1 MGARSLRKARG
12 AGITALFLVLSG
24 CVLTGCACQAQPVTP
39 PGSSTASGS
48 AGATTGPSP
57 TRSVTPTP
65 TPTPTPTRS
74 TPSPAPSSATPRTS
88 PAKPPTGLASLSLRQ
103 RMGQLFLVSAKADG
117 SNLGATAA
125 SLQGGV
131 GNFYLN
137 GRTSSG
143 VDATASVVAQLRAAV
158 QSSQAVIPPAVATDQ
173 EGGQVQVLRG
183 PGFSAIP
190 SALQQGQWAPAD
202 LRSAARQ
209 WGSELR
215 SAGMTMDLAPVL
227 DVVPSADFAPQN
239 IPIGHYQRNYGFDP
253 ATVAASGNAF
263 AQGMSSAGVDPVV
276 KHFPGLGRVTANTDV
291 AADVHD
297 TVTTRNDPS
306 LQPFRQAVQSGV
318 QWVML
323 SNAYYDRIDPARMA
337 PMSPVII
344 QGMLRQDLGFR
355 GAVVS
360 DDLCE
365 AKQLSSLSVAD
376 RAIGFFNAG
385 GSLLVCA
392 NSWTA
397 SRMLDAVVARAEADP
412 AFRAKAEAAAQLV
425 VRTKSAS

>member
-1 MGARSLRKARG
+1 MSARSLRRSRG
-12 AGITALFLVLSG
+12 AGLAALLLALS
-24 CVLTGCACQAQPVTP
+24 GCACQAQPANP

-48 AGATTGPSP
+48 GGGTVSP
-57 TRSVTPTP
+57 TATGSPG
-65 TPTPTPTRS
+65 PTRTPAPSTSPTDS
-74 TPSPAPSSATPRTS
+74 TPRAAPSSAAPSTTPV
-88 PAKPPTGLASLSLRQ
+88 KPPTGLASLTLRQ
-103 RMGQLFLVSAKADG
+103 RLGQLFLVSAKADG

-125 SLQGGV
+125 ALQSGV

-137 GRTSSG
+137 GRTSGG

-158 QSSQAVIPPAVATDQ
+158 QSSQRVIPPAVATDQ

-202 LRSAARQ
+202 LRAAARQ

-215 SAGMTMDLAPVL
+215 SAGMTLDLAPVL

-263 AQGMSSAGVDPVV
+263 AQGLSAAGVAPVV

-291 AADVHD
+291 TTDVHD
-297 TVTTRNDPS
+297 TVTTRTDPY

-318 QWVML
+318 RWVML
-323 SNAYYDRIDPARMA
+323 SNAYYDRIDPGRMA
-337 PMSPVII
+337 PLSPVVI

-365 AKQLSSLSVAD
+365 AKQLSSLSAAD
-376 RAIGFFNAG
+376 RAVGFFSAG

-392 NSWTA
+392 NSWMA
-397 SRMLDAVVARAEADP
+397 SSMLDAVVAKAESDP
-412 AFRAKAEAAAQLV
+412 VFRAKAEAAAQLV
-425 VRTKSAS
+425 VRTKNGS